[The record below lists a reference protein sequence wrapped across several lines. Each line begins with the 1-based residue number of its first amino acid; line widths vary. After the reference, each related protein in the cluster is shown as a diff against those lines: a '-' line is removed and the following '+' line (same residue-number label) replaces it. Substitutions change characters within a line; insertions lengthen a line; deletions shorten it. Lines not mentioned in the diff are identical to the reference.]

1 MPIKNPLKKLKR
13 RNKSI
18 IIINTE
24 VNKNYYKYLVVKIAW
39 QSFMTI
45 MKLNSDWKISKKR
58 LKKIQINLR

>member
-24 VNKNYYKYLVVKIAW
+24 VNKNYYKYLVVKIA
-39 QSFMTI
+39 
-45 MKLNSDWKISKKR
+45 
-58 LKKIQINLR
+58 